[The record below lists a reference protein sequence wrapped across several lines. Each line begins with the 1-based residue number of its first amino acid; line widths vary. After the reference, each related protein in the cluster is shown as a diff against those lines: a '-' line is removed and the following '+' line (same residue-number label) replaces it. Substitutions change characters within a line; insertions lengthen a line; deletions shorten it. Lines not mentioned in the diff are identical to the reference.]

1 MYLILRFWST
11 NIYLFKISRNFG
23 IDLVADILLHGMY
36 LIEGLLVDLGPLVHA
51 PLGGIA
57 NLPLLGHL
65 CSLGNEPKGFF
76 FVLTNLD

>member
-36 LIEGLLVDLGPLVHA
+36 LIEGLLVNLGPLVHTA
-51 PLGGIA
+51 LGGIA

-65 CSLGNEPKGFF
+65 RSLRNEPKGFF
-76 FVLTNLD
+76 LC